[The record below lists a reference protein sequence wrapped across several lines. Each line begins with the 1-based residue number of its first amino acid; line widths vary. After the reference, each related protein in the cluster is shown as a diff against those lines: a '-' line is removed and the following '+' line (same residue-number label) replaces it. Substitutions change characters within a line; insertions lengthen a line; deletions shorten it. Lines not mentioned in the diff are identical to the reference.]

1 MKFKVE
7 KRRDNIN
14 HRDLY
19 IPQPVAG
26 QPIGVDEIARQINN
40 MCTVTPADVAAV
52 LEALQI
58 VIARNLS
65 QGNSVRLGKVGSFS
79 LRVSTTPETAP
90 EAVTADNVKG
100 IGVRFC
106 ANVELKKRLNEVRL
120 EVDHETDDSL

>member
-65 QGNSVRLGKVGSFS
+65 QGNSVRLGKVGSFWVKMNTTAEATPND
-79 LRVSTTPETAP
+79 VSAENIK
-90 EAVTADNVKG
+90 EVGVKF
-100 IGVRFC
+100 R
-106 ANVELKKRLNEVRL
+106 ANAELKKLLNEVRF
-120 EVDHETDDSL
+120 ENDASAHD

>member
-65 QGNSVRLGKVGSFS
+65 QGNSVRLGKVGSFW
-79 LRVSTTPETAP
+79 VKMNTTAETAP
-90 EAVTADNVKG
+90 DDVSAENIKEVGVKF
-100 IGVRFC
+100 R
-106 ANVELKKRLNEVRL
+106 ANAELKKLLNEVRF
-120 EVDHETDDSL
+120 ENDASAQD

>member
-26 QPIGVDEIARQINN
+26 QAIGIDEIARQINN

-65 QGNSVRLGKVGSFS
+65 QGNSVRLGKVGSFW
-79 LRVSTTPETAP
+79 VKMNTTAESAP
-90 EAVTADNVKG
+90 DDVTVENIKE
-100 IGVRFC
+100 IGVKFR
-106 ANVELKKRLNEVRL
+106 ANAELKKFLNEARL
-120 EVDHETDDSL
+120 EKDAFAQN

>member
-79 LRVSTTPETAP
+79 LRVSTTPEAAP

-106 ANVELKKRLNEVRL
+106 ANVELKKRLNEVCL